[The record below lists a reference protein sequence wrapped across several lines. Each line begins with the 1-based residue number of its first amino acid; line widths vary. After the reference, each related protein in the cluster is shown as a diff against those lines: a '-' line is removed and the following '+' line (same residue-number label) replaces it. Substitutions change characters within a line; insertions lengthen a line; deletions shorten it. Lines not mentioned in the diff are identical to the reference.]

1 MRRLTITGL
10 CALALL
16 SGCASSGGG
25 GGGPTTKI
33 ALQCPGKDVN
43 VPAQRVPKGTKDQT
57 IHFDFGGQCKFTD
70 FHWRGYDGDPP
81 GITHQ
86 HITFPTPT
94 IEVHYDGT
102 AIPESGYYYKYE
114 NDDSKLDGNGGGV
127 IHN

>member
-16 SGCASSGGG
+16 SGCAGGG
-25 GGGPTTKI
+25 VRTGPTTKI
-33 ALQCPGKDVN
+33 TLQCPGKDVK
-43 VPAQRVPKGTKDQT
+43 VPDQKVPVGIKDQT

-86 HITFPTPT
+86 HITFPTPK
-94 IEVHYDGT
+94 IEYHYDGT
-102 AIPESGYYYKYE
+102 AIVEPYYYNYI
-114 NDDSKLDGNGGGV
+114 NDDSKLDGNGGGI